1 MQVRSLVGK
10 IPWRRAWQLPPAFLP
25 GESHGQRSLAGYSPE
40 GHKKTQLKWLSS
52 SSSIIS
58 TSYPIIQPRPLSLL
72 QLSESQYL
80 STWGLGVGE
89 AGTCCKPPNKT
100 QDHQIK
106 LLKYRRSKNQERLT
120 QICLD
125 SLRRWTGPKGLC
137 GYQNCGSS

>member
-10 IPWRRAWQLPPAFLP
+10 IPWRRSWQLPPAFLP

-52 SSSIIS
+52 SSSIRS

-120 QICLD
+120 EIHVD
-125 SLRRWTGPKGLC
+125 SLRMQVGIRSLGW
-137 GYQNCGSS
+137 YQSSRSS